1 MIETINMILVGF
13 GGIVFLLSI
22 YALFKILT
30 TARKQILETLDGDF
44 LAYLSMIAF
53 VLSAIG
59 VSVYWIYSSIDF
71 EAARSFRRYMHS
83 FPETYLVEGTLCLLL
98 TYGFAKIN
106 PDKLNGR
113 AQMSDG
119 KRSFVI
125 IAGIFFGL
133 LAIYLGLK
141 KIVAG

>member
-1 MIETINMILVGF
+1 MIEIILIGF
-13 GGIVFLLSI
+13 GGIFFLLGI

-30 TARKQILETLDGDF
+30 TARKQILEAVDGDF

-53 VLSAIG
+53 VLSVIG

-71 EAARSFRRYMHS
+71 VAARSFRRYIHG
-83 FPETYLVEGTLCLLL
+83 FAETYLFEGALCLLL

-113 AQMSDG
+113 VPMSDG

-125 IAGIFFGL
+125 IGGIFFGL

-141 KIVAG
+141 KIVGG

>member
-1 MIETINMILVGF
+1 MIELANLILMGF
-13 GGIVFLLSI
+13 GGIVFLLCVYS
-22 YALFKILT
+22 LFKMLT
-30 TARKQILETLDGDF
+30 TARKQILEAVDGDF

-53 VLSAIG
+53 VLSGIG
-59 VSVYWIYSSIDF
+59 VAVYWIAGSIDF
-71 EAARSFRRYMHS
+71 EAARSFRRYIHG
-83 FPETYLVEGTLCLLL
+83 FPETYLFEGTLCLLL

-125 IAGIFFGL
+125 IAGIAFGL

-141 KIVAG
+141 KIVGG

>member
-1 MIETINMILVGF
+1 MTEMANLILIGF
-13 GGIVFLLSI
+13 GGIVFLLGI
-22 YALFKILT
+22 YVLFKILT
-30 TARKQILETLDGDF
+30 SARKKILDAVDGDF
-44 LAYLSMIAF
+44 FAYLSLIAW
-53 VLSAIG
+53 VLTAII

-71 EAARSFRRYMHS
+71 EAARNFRRYMHG
-83 FPETYLVEGTLCLLL
+83 FAETYLFEGALCLLL

-106 PDKLNGR
+106 PEKLNGR